1 MKLTEDLE
9 QKSSRMNV
17 KDPKKN
23 SNSEL
28 IKRDGITDS
37 PFEVITQNGVSFG
50 TMGQYRLT
58 EPTTDKRKL
67 KRELEKI
74 TWNRFIQVI
83 MILDEMKDKLK
94 TNKNEEKNTKGTK
107 KMAKTQNNK

>member
-1 MKLTEDLE
+1 MKLKEDLE
-9 QKSSRMNV
+9 KKSSHMSV
-17 KDPKKN
+17 KDPKEN

-28 IKRDGITDS
+28 IQRDGITDS

-67 KRELEKI
+67 KRELKEI
-74 TWNRFIQVI
+74 SWNRIVQVV

-94 TNKNEEKNTKGTK
+94 EVKPIKKEKPKVK
-107 KMAKTQNNK
+107 KV

>member
-1 MKLTEDLE
+1 MKEPRE
-9 QKSSRMNV
+9 
-17 KDPKKN
+17 N

-28 IKRDGITDS
+28 IKRDSITDS

-50 TMGQYRLT
+50 TMGQYRVT

-67 KRELEKI
+67 KKELEKI
-74 TWNRFIQVI
+74 TWNRIIQVI

-94 TNKNEEKNTKGTK
+94 EVKPIKKEKTKLK
-107 KMAKTQNNK
+107 KV

>member
-1 MKLTEDLE
+1 MKEPRE
-9 QKSSRMNV
+9 
-17 KDPKKN
+17 N

-28 IKRDGITDS
+28 IKRDSITDS

-67 KRELEKI
+67 KRELENI
-74 TWNRFIQVI
+74 TWNRIIQVI

-94 TNKNEEKNTKGTK
+94 EVKPIKKEKTKLK
-107 KMAKTQNNK
+107 KV

>member
-1 MKLTEDLE
+1 MKAKEDLE
-9 QKSSRMNV
+9 QKSSPMSV
-17 KDPKKN
+17 KEPKEN

-28 IKRDGITDS
+28 IQRDGITDS

-67 KRELEKI
+67 KKELEKI
-74 TWNRFIQVI
+74 TWNRIIQVV

-94 TNKNEEKNTKGTK
+94 EVKPIKEEKPKVK
-107 KMAKTQNNK
+107 KV

>member
-1 MKLTEDLE
+1 
-9 QKSSRMNV
+9 MNV
-17 KDPKKN
+17 KEPREN

-28 IKRDGITDS
+28 IKRDEITDS

-67 KRELEKI
+67 KRDLEKI
-74 TWNRFIQVI
+74 TWNRIIQVV

-94 TNKNEEKNTKGTK
+94 EVKPIKKEKPKVK
-107 KMAKTQNNK
+107 KV

>member
-1 MKLTEDLE
+1 MKLKEDLE
-9 QKSSRMNV
+9 QKSSPMSV
-17 KDPKKN
+17 KEPKEN

-74 TWNRFIQVI
+74 TWNRIIQVI

-94 TNKNEEKNTKGTK
+94 EVKPIKEEKPKVK
-107 KMAKTQNNK
+107 KV

>member
-1 MKLTEDLE
+1 MKLKEDLE
-9 QKSSRMNV
+9 QKSSPMSV
-17 KDPKKN
+17 KDPKEN

-28 IKRDGITDS
+28 IQRDGITDS

-67 KRELEKI
+67 KKELEKI
-74 TWNRFIQVI
+74 TWNRIIQVV

-94 TNKNEEKNTKGTK
+94 EVKPIKEEKPKVK
-107 KMAKTQNNK
+107 KV

>member
-1 MKLTEDLE
+1 MKAKEDLE
-9 QKSSRMNV
+9 QKSSPMSV
-17 KDPKKN
+17 KEPREN

-74 TWNRFIQVI
+74 TWNRIIQVV

-94 TNKNEEKNTKGTK
+94 EVKPIKEEKPKVK
-107 KMAKTQNNK
+107 KV

>member
-1 MKLTEDLE
+1 
-9 QKSSRMNV
+9 V
-17 KDPKKN
+17 KEPREN

-74 TWNRFIQVI
+74 TWNRIIQVV

-94 TNKNEEKNTKGTK
+94 EVKPIKEEKPKVK
-107 KMAKTQNNK
+107 KV

>member
-1 MKLTEDLE
+1 MKLKEDLE
-9 QKSSRMNV
+9 QKSSPMSV
-17 KDPKKN
+17 KEPKEN

-28 IKRDGITDS
+28 IQRDGITDS

-67 KRELEKI
+67 KKELEKI
-74 TWNRFIQVI
+74 TWNRIIQVV

-94 TNKNEEKNTKGTK
+94 EVKPIKEEKPKVK
-107 KMAKTQNNK
+107 KV

>member
-1 MKLTEDLE
+1 MKLKEDLE
-9 QKSSRMNV
+9 QKSSPMSV
-17 KDPKKN
+17 KEPKEN

-58 EPTTDKRKL
+58 EPTTDIRKL
-67 KRELEKI
+67 KRELKEI
-74 TWNRFIQVI
+74 TWNRIIQVI

-94 TNKNEEKNTKGTK
+94 TNKNEKIEKS
-107 KMAKTQNNK
+107 

>member
-1 MKLTEDLE
+1 MKLKEDLE
-9 QKSSRMNV
+9 KKSSHMSV
-17 KDPKKN
+17 KDPKEN

-28 IKRDGITDS
+28 IQRDGITDS

-74 TWNRFIQVI
+74 TWNRIIQVI

-94 TNKNEEKNTKGTK
+94 TNKNEKIEKS
-107 KMAKTQNNK
+107 